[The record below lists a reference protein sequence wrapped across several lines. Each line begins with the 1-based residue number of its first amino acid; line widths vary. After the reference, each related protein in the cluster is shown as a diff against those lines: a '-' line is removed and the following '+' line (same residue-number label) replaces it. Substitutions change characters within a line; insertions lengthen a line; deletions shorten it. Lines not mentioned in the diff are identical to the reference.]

1 MKDLIALLAEPD
13 TTVAVVGASKDPAK
27 YGNVIYR
34 DLRQKGF
41 AVFAVNPNRTHVAG
55 DEAFPSL
62 KALPAKPTIVD
73 MVVPP
78 AVGARV
84 LRECLDLGLMNVWLQ
99 PGAESPENLAFL
111 RERGFNYIADDC
123 IMVHTRL
130 AKGPEQRGRDE

>member
-1 MKDLIALLAEPD
+1 MKNLIGLLDDPD

-34 DLRQKGF
+34 DLRRKGF
-41 AVFAVNPNRTHVAG
+41 VVFAVNPNRTHVAG

-62 KALPAKPTIVD
+62 KKLLARPTIVD
-73 MVVPP
+73 VVVPP
-78 AVGARV
+78 EVGAGV

-111 RERGFNYIADDC
+111 LERGFNYITDDC

-130 AKGPEQRGRDE
+130 ATRDS

>member
-1 MKDLIALLAEPD
+1 MKDLISLLGEPD
-13 TTVAVVGASKDPAK
+13 TTVAVVGASKDPSK
-27 YGNVIYR
+27 FGNVIYC

-41 AVFAVNPNRTHVAG
+41 VVFAVNPNRTHVAG
-55 DEAFPSL
+55 DEAFASL
-62 KALPAKPTIVD
+62 KELPARPTIVD

-78 AVGARV
+78 AAGAGV

-111 RERGFNYIADDC
+111 QERGLNYIADDC

-130 AKGPEQRGRDE
+130 ATRHS

>member
-1 MKDLIALLAEPD
+1 MKNLIGLLDDAD

-34 DLRQKGF
+34 DLRRKGF
-41 AVFAVNPNRTHVAG
+41 VVFAVNPNRTHVAG

-62 KALPAKPTIVD
+62 KELPDRPTIVNI
-73 MVVPP
+73 VVPP
-78 AVGARV
+78 AVGAKV

-99 PGAESPENLAFL
+99 PGAESRENLVFL
-111 RERGFNYIADDC
+111 QEHGFNYIADDC

-130 AKGPEQRGRDE
+130 ATPHS

>member
-1 MKDLIALLAEPD
+1 MKDLIGLLDDPD

-34 DLRQKGF
+34 DLRRKGF
-41 AVFAVNPNRTHVAG
+41 VVFAVNPNRTHVAG

-62 KALPAKPTIVD
+62 KELPARPTIVD

-78 AVGARV
+78 AVGAGV

-111 RERGFNYIADDC
+111 QERGFNYIADAC

-130 AKGPEQRGRDE
+130 ATRHS

>member
-1 MKDLIALLAEPD
+1 MKDLIGLLDDPD

-27 YGNVIYR
+27 FGHVIYC
-34 DLRQKGF
+34 DLRRKGF
-41 AVFAVNPNRTHVAG
+41 VVFAINPNRTHVAG

-62 KALPAKPTIVD
+62 KKLPARPTIVD
-73 MVVPP
+73 VVVPP
-78 AVGARV
+78 EVGAGV

-111 RERGFNYIADDC
+111 QERGFNYITDDC

-130 AKGPEQRGRDE
+130 ATRDS